1 MQIESYAKILI
12 HEMFFLILRNI
23 KLWYQLMAEK
33 QTYHEN
39 PYPFITLMDTLIPS
53 HSFPHSGFW
62 HTYCF
67 SLPTLPKVKSFPSW
81 WRGWWVIHEVYII
94 VFSMLDNINWIRL
107 DMTEL
112 NWINKYHVLCLVCIE
127 QDTIIY
133 CNDNNII
140 ILSNV

>member
-1 MQIESYAKILI
+1 
-12 HEMFFLILRNI
+12 
-23 KLWYQLMAEK
+23 
-33 QTYHEN
+33 
-39 PYPFITLMDTLIPS
+39 
-53 HSFPHSGFW
+53 
-62 HTYCF
+62 
-67 SLPTLPKVKSFPSW
+67 
-81 WRGWWVIHEVYII
+81 
-94 VFSMLDNINWIRL
+94 MLDNINWIRL

>member
-1 MQIESYAKILI
+1 
-12 HEMFFLILRNI
+12 
-23 KLWYQLMAEK
+23 
-33 QTYHEN
+33 
-39 PYPFITLMDTLIPS
+39 
-53 HSFPHSGFW
+53 
-62 HTYCF
+62 
-67 SLPTLPKVKSFPSW
+67 
-81 WRGWWVIHEVYII
+81 VIHEVYII

>member
-1 MQIESYAKILI
+1 
-12 HEMFFLILRNI
+12 
-23 KLWYQLMAEK
+23 
-33 QTYHEN
+33 
-39 PYPFITLMDTLIPS
+39 
-53 HSFPHSGFW
+53 
-62 HTYCF
+62 
-67 SLPTLPKVKSFPSW
+67 
-81 WRGWWVIHEVYII
+81 VIHEVYIV

-127 QDTIIY
+127 QDKIIY